1 MLFRNP
7 AMKRSLSQPVLTLL
21 LLALCLPKTWAQAP
35 SDQNAGGAPPAATG
49 LDTTT
54 QMSENPPLS
63 GLDQPTFEPG
73 FGTRSYLAPNVE
85 VSEGLDS
92 NGLGNFSKANIT
104 ESTRA
109 LGSLE
114 LQKLWKLH
122 PLDVDYIGGVDWY
135 NRANGGLYQV
145 HSLAATQRFLWR
157 TGQLAVRDS
166 FSYLPEGS
174 FGFGSF
180 GGAGAFGAGGLG
192 GQGLGGVSGGIF
204 SNSSYGV
211 IGNQVS
217 NIAIVDATQYLS
229 PRSSVVVTGGY
240 ALTDFLSTP
249 KSSFCPVNTNCY
261 FNSQET
267 IGQLAY
273 NHQISRHDQI
283 ALVYAYEQLH
293 FPGTSAGS
301 LNVNL
306 WQIEYGHRI
315 SGKLDLQFG
324 GGPEW
329 VHLSQPQEALLNIP
343 TGLPCL
349 NTGGP
354 LSCVDVK
361 NAFLTGS
368 AQVSVRY
375 RTSERTSWS
384 LSYLRYVSSGSGF
397 FGGAKTDTARLSVSH
412 ALGRHWNVLLDS
424 GYAHNSALLSLTS
437 TAAGGATSYNNWYF
451 GGAAHRK
458 LGRHFAVFGSYQY
471 NAFAFSSGSCSIT
484 GTNCGA
490 SYGRNILLIGLNWTP
505 QPIRL
510 D

>member
-1 MLFRNP
+1 MNRMATQF
-7 AMKRSLSQPVLTLL
+7 VLTLL
-21 LLALCLPKTWAQAP
+21 MLAPCLPKTWAQTP
-35 SDQNAGGAPPAATG
+35 SDQTPAGAPPAATG

-63 GLDQPTFEPG
+63 GLDQPSFEPG
-73 FGTRSYLAPNVE
+73 FGTRSYLAPRVE
-85 VSEGLDS
+85 LSEAVDS

-135 NRANGGLYQV
+135 NGANGNLYQI

-157 TGQLAVRDS
+157 TGQFAVRDS
-166 FSYLPEGS
+166 FSYLPEGA

-192 GQGLGGVSGGIF
+192 GQGVGGASGGIF
-204 SNSSYGV
+204 SNSSYGA
-211 IGNQVS
+211 IGTQVS
-217 NIAIVDATQYLS
+217 NMAIADVTEYLS

-240 ALTDFLSTP
+240 GLTDFLSTP
-249 KSSFCPVNTNCY
+249 KTSFCPVNTSCY

-267 IGQLAY
+267 IGQAAY

-283 ALVYAYEQLH
+283 AFVYAYQQLH

-306 WQIEYGHRI
+306 WQLEYGHRI
-315 SGKLDLQFG
+315 TGKLDLLVG
-324 GGPEW
+324 GGPEL
-329 VHLSQPQEALLNIP
+329 VHRSQPQEELLGVP
-343 TGLPCL
+343 TGLPCSTTNAL
-349 NTGGP
+349 
-354 LSCVDVK
+354 LQCVSVK
-361 NAFLTGS
+361 SSFVTGS
-368 AQVSVRY
+368 AQVSLRY
-375 RTSERTSWS
+375 RTSARTNFS
-384 LSYLRYVSSGSGF
+384 LTYLRFISSGSGF
-397 FGGAKTDTARLSVSH
+397 FGGAKTDTGRFAVNH
-412 ALGRHWNVLLDS
+412 AMGRHWNLLLDT
-424 GYAHNSALLSLTS
+424 GYSRNSALSGATS
-437 TAAGGATSYNNWYF
+437 VAAGAATSYNYWYF
-451 GGAAHRK
+451 GGAAHRH
-458 LGRHFAVFGSYQY
+458 LGRHLAVFGSYQY
-471 NAFAFSSGSCSIT
+471 NAFAFGSSGCSASAS
-484 GTNCGA
+484 GCGA
-490 SYGRNILLIGLNWTP
+490 SYGRNVVLIGLNWTP